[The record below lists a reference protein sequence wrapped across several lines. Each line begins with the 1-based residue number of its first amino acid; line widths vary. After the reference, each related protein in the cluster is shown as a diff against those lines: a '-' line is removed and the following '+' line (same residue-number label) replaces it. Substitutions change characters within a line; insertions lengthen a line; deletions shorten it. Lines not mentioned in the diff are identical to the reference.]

1 METHCVRNRLYTQ
14 TVRGKLFLELSLMG
28 SYLQFQHYN
37 EFLLLQKRIR
47 GKFGVWESEYMKG
60 YFSLNT
66 KITLYI
72 VRSECKRYL
81 ESSQG
86 RKTPLYFVKPI
97 LGIISAGT
105 LTCSLK

>member
-1 METHCVRNRLYTQ
+1 
-14 TVRGKLFLELSLMG
+14 
-28 SYLQFQHYN
+28 
-37 EFLLLQKRIR
+37 
-47 GKFGVWESEYMKG
+47 MKG